1 MKVEQMLKKYS
12 TIILESCK
20 LLAAQAFA
28 CVVTWHCDAV
38 KIIEFVASRQKTMDS
53 RYPPPMCVRVCE
65 GM

>member
-1 MKVEQMLKKYS
+1 MLKKYS

-53 RYPPPMCVRVCE
+53 RYPPLCV
-65 GM
+65 